1 MFEAG
6 AYRGCSLNKFTP
18 HLNLRRISFY
28 AGACATTAG
37 LTFLYDFLQSSL
49 SARECPLERV
59 TWIRS
64 VLDFEFNPE
73 FRLYFNGWSPRASPL
88 RSLIAPRNTF
98 PSFYQVHIFS
108 TSLSSS
114 RFLEPHSIFYSRRF
128 GALRALRC
136 IKGAFT
142 TPPRTTTGW
151 NQSTRRT
158 AWNQSR
164 QARPAEPLILRSGA
178 LASSPLAILQIL
190 TLSAFFHGIFNLA

>member
-1 MFEAG
+1 VARFAPPPCDTATATPTSAHLRRAAGVVVFEAG

-28 AGACATTAG
+28 AGAWTAAG
-37 LTFLYDFLQSSL
+37 LSFLYDFLQSSL

-128 GALRALRC
+128 GALRALSQPHPARQQA
-136 IKGAFT
+136 GT
-142 TPPRTTTGW
+142 
-151 NQSTRRT
+151 NQQGEQPGTNRDRRVP
-158 AWNQSR
+158 QS
-164 QARPAEPLILRSGA
+164 P
-178 LASSPLAILQIL
+178 
-190 TLSAFFHGIFNLA
+190 